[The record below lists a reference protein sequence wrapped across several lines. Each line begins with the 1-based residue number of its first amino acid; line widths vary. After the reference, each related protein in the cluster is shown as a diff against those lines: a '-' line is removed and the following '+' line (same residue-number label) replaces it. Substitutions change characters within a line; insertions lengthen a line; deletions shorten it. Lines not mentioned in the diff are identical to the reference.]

1 MIPDSIFFQ
10 PASQKNKNYPAQHS
24 LPIEMPA
31 KLPLWEQNLPLRGS
45 LIFILG
51 PPPPSIAPFFPA
63 CLAARLQLLKR
74 YLPNLISR
82 RPPQLPCTFP
92 HTHTGSTAPSPD
104 LASHVPR
111 KKWPGV
117 PGTGWDPAVRTLFT
131 DQPSA
136 ISTLRNLHMTQI
148 CRQRCMCKIFL
159 ILIPKFAAALEI
171 ALECKYPE
179 MANIIVQMYN
189 VHTSNGKMSTAA
201 YIDKT

>member
-1 MIPDSIFFQ
+1 MIPDSIFLNRPHKRTKTIQ
-10 PASQKNKNYPAQHS
+10 LSTDSVSRLKCLQNSHCGNKTCLSHLHP
-24 LPIEMPA
+24 
-31 KLPLWEQNLPLRGS
+31 GS
-45 LIFILG
+45 
-51 PPPPSIAPFFPA
+51 PSPSAIHRPFFPA
-63 CLAARLQLLKR
+63 CLQARLQLLKR

-92 HTHTGSTAPSPD
+92 HTHTGSTAPSLD

-159 ILIPKFAAALEI
+159 ILISKFAAV
-171 ALECKYPE
+171 LECKYPD
-179 MANIIVQMYN
+179 MANIIK
-189 VHTSNGKMSTAA
+189 HTVNEKMGRAA
-201 YIDKT
+201 YKDKT